1 MQNIFKTN
9 ELKQDSVTQK
19 IRVTEHIFFVQKK
32 CNQIQKSANIYVKD
46 IFKKEFRSKLEI
58 KNRKIYTYIEQDE
71 LLIEKIIEDYMNYIY
86 SIIINM
92 ARDLKQEDIEEI
104 MQDVILTLWKNQD
117 KLDINKSMSAYLSG
131 ITKNLVKYKC
141 RQRKIHT
148 NIDDWEEQLSDF
160 KNLDWVIEKNEREKI
175 ISQELETLKE
185 NDREIFIKYY
195 YYEKSIKE
203 ISNFF
208 NMSESKIKSKLFRIR
223 KILRK
228 ALKKG
233 GYGYYE

>member
-1 MQNIFKTN
+1 M
-9 ELKQDSVTQK
+9 
-19 IRVTEHIFFVQKK
+19 
-32 CNQIQKSANIYVKD
+32 
-46 IFKKEFRSKLEI
+46 EI
-58 KNRKIYTYIEQDE
+58 KNRKIYTYIEQDK
-71 LLIEKIIEDYMNYIY
+71 LLIEKIMKDYMNYIHT
-86 SIIINM
+86 IIINM

-160 KNLDWVIEKNEREKI
+160 KNLDWIIEKNEREKI

-195 YYEKSIKE
+195 YHEKSIKE